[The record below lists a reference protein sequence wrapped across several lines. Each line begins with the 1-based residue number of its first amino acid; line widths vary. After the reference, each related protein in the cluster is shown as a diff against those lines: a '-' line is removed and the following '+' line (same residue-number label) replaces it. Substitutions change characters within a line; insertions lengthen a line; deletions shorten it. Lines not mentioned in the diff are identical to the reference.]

1 MSQKPDSQSQD
12 AQQARSEPAVPQRP
26 PAPGARRP
34 EPMTFPFSRS
44 PEEDEIREMY
54 GWGV

>member
-1 MSQKPDSQSQD
+1 MSQKPDPPSQEP
-12 AQQARSEPAVPQRP
+12 QQARREAASTQRP